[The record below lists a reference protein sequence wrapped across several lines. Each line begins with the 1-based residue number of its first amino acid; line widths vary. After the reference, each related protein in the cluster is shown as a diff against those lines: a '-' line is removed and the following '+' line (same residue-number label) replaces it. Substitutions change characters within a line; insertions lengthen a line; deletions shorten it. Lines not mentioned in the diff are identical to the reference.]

1 MVKKL
6 DDSVG
11 DIVKA
16 LFDKGIL
23 ENTIIAF
30 ISDNGGIT
38 SQESAN
44 YASNWPLRGIKFS
57 PFEGGIR
64 VNGLIWSKN
73 LTDAKHLWKG
83 YMHVSDWTPTIL
95 SAAGI
100 QPPSDIDGLD
110 LWNVIKNN
118 EESKRDMI
126 IEIDDYTG
134 YFAIINGDYKLVT
147 GNVLIT
153 HSNHQGHIYKGVLS
167 APPSYEDA
175 IRNSTIYSILSCVG
189 IDFKMSNLDLRNNI
203 KVSCDENID
212 TKNICYPGNGK

>member
-16 LFDKGIL
+16 LFEKGIL

-44 YASNWPLRGIKFS
+44 YASNWPLRGLKFS

-73 LTDAKHLWKG
+73 LTNSKHLWKG

-95 SAAGI
+95 GAAGI
-100 QPPSDIDGLD
+100 EPPSAIDGIN
-110 LWNVIKNN
+110 LWDTIKNN
-118 EESKRDMI
+118 EESKRDTI
-126 IEIDDYTG
+126 VEIDDYTG
-134 YFAIINGDYKLVT
+134 YSAIIVGDYKLVT
-147 GNVLIT
+147 GTVLIT
-153 HSNHQGHIYKGVLS
+153 HSNFQGHIYKGILS
-167 APPSYEDA
+167 APPSYEDT
-175 IRNSTIYSILSCVG
+175 IKNSTIYSILSHIG
-189 IDFKMSNLDLRNNI
+189 IDFKMSDINLRNDI
-203 KVSCDENID
+203 RVSCNKNID
-212 TKNICYPGNGK
+212 TNNICYPDNGK